1 MVAYQTPQPC
11 LMDRSGDAERDNKRP
26 PVPADTTAMS
36 MIVKRWLLGVRIF
49 LYMIAIL
56 IAIQVWLL
64 VALAPSLIV
73 FLGLTNNGELVLD
86 TVLDVALFSVAIAY
100 AVLAGPVV
108 LTWFARWWGLPVW
121 ERSKRL
127 ET

>member
-1 MVAYQTPQPC
+1 MQNV
-11 LMDRSGDAERDNKRP
+11 DNKRP